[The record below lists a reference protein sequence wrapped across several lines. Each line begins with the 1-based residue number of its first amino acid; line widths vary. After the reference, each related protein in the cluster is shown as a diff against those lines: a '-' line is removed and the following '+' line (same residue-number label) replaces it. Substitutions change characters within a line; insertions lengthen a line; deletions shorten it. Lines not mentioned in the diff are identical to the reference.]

1 MHFVSSPD
9 FVIRAVTLSIQ
20 PSNEVAWGAN
30 VTLRC
35 QAALDVPAT
44 VEFTIYKGQNVVCTQ
59 TTSSSDDMLCPLSNL
74 KMANSGDYRCRVASG
89 DAQET
94 SKSHELT
101 VAGVFA
107 VMHFDSV
114 LCLKTSSH
122 KLTRQKCEEK

>member
-35 QAALDVPAT
+35 RAELDVPAT
-44 VEFTIYKGQNVVCTQ
+44 VELTVFKGQHVVCTQ
-59 TTSSSDDMLCPLSNL
+59 TTSSSDDMLCPLSHL
-74 KMANSGDYRCRVASG
+74 KMANSGDYWCRVASG
-89 DAQET
+89 DAQES

-101 VAGVFA
+101 VAGA
-107 VMHFDSV
+107 LANHA
-114 LCLKTSSH
+114 L
-122 KLTRQKCEEK
+122 